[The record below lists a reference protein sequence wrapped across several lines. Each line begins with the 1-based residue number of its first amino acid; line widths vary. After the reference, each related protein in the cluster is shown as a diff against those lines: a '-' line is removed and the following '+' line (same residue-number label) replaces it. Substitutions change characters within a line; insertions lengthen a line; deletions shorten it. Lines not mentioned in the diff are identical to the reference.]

1 MHETS
6 SLPPIIQKKKKESQV
21 DDDDDYD
28 DYERERERER
38 EKKIAICSNS
48 TVTMLFVAIALFDNI
63 LYEIAYRGTITICSK
78 SAMLWRHCLTTL
90 VVWQCKRRNR
100 NDHGQ

>member
-21 DDDDDYD
+21 DDDDDD

-38 EKKIAICSNS
+38 RKWQFVQIPLRNNAI
-48 TVTMLFVAIALFDNI
+48 
-63 LYEIAYRGTITICSK
+63 R
-78 SAMLWRHCLTTL
+78 
-90 VVWQCKRRNR
+90 
-100 NDHGQ
+100 